1 MWFWFQRFRGNV
13 EKLDFLISS
22 GEAIDVI
29 QSQAWAEFSNGL
41 TWSLAPGSYDRKVSV
56 PEDEYFVNAK
66 LEDKY
71 YGMQY
76 TKSTNY
82 VMLNK
87 DALDEAGLE
96 VPKFGWTW
104 DDYRDY
110 SKTDQGRRR

>member
-1 MWFWFQRFRGNV
+1 MLFN
-13 EKLDFLISS
+13 
-22 GEAIDVI
+22 
-29 QSQAWAEFSNGL
+29 SQAWAEFSNGL
-41 TWSLAPGSYDRKVSV
+41 TWSPCSLNEFYEQESLV

-110 SKTDQGRRR
+110 SKTDQG